1 VRRSRRIHKGIHLGI
16 CALRCAGHASPTIA
30 LSLGLE
36 EVLHCCCRRIVYQ
49 FASPG
54 PKRSNHIH
62 HNENTHSIADSLRVR
77 VPFALF
83 IPSTSPVNQTP
94 SHLQTGSLVRLQHG
108 AQRLSPARYRAT
120 KLLLARPT
128 AQFLDTHHARHR
140 RRAHRRL
147 CHVHQYPTNARWAGD
162 SLVSFPAPHT

>member
-16 CALRCAGHASPTIA
+16 CALRCAGHASPTIT

-36 EVLHCCCRRIVYQ
+36 EVLHCCCRRIALQ

-54 PKRSNHIH
+54 PKRFNHIH
-62 HNENTHSIADSLRVR
+62 HNENTHSIADLLRVR

-108 AQRLSPARYRAT
+108 AQRFS
-120 KLLLARPT
+120 LLLARPT
-128 AQFLDTHHARHR
+128 AQLLDTHHARHWR
-140 RRAHRRL
+140 RTDRRFR
-147 CHVHQYPTNARWAGD
+147 HFHQYPTDARWAGD
-162 SLVSFPAPHT
+162 SLVSLPALHIIA